1 MELKLEVSPKYAIDT
16 CSLTAMRRVYPLD
29 VFPSAWEKLDELAIS
44 GSLVST
50 EQVFEELREQDD
62 GAFDW
67 AKRFRENFLPLD
79 NDVQETAR
87 KILGTHANLIDL
99 KRRKSGADPF
109 VVATAMINSCAV
121 VTEEKP
127 SGGPNKSKIPDVCI
141 AYGVECI
148 NVLEMLRREGFKV

>member
-1 MELKLEVSPKYAIDT
+1 MKLELGVSPKYTIDT
-16 CSLTAMRRVYPLD
+16 CSLTAMRRVYPAD
-29 VFPSAWEKLDELAIS
+29 VFPSAWEKLDELAAS
-44 GSLVST
+44 GILIST

-62 GAFDW
+62 DAFGW
-67 AKRFRENFLPLD
+67 AKRFREIFLPLD
-79 NDVQETAR
+79 GEIQEAAR
-87 KILGTHANLIDL
+87 RILTTHGNLIDL

-109 VVATAMINSCAV
+109 VVSTALINSCAV

-148 NVLEMLRREGFKV
+148 NVLEMLRREGFKA